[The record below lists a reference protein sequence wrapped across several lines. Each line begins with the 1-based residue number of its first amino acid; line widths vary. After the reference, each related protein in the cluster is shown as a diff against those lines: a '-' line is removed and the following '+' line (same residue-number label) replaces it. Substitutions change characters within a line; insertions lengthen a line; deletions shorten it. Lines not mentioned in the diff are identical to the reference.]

1 MSQIREASTQVRD
14 MVFVN
19 ARGRVMSRVA
29 MGAWAETGDVELP
42 RGDLASVLRAAVT
55 DEVEF
60 EFGNT
65 VSALD

>member
-1 MSQIREASTQVRD
+1 
-14 MVFVN
+14 
-19 ARGRVMSRVA
+19 MSRVA